1 LVRVV
6 RLPPVLEAR
15 LIPMLVRRL
24 WILMLAVRRLVEAP
38 LLREVP
44 LLAEGLRI
52 RMLEPHL
59 QPEERP
65 RPEAHPLLEELLR
78 PEARP
83 RAVVHPPLVAPLLRP
98 ALPQLA
104 ARQLALE
111 HQLQEARLR
120 PGESLLAV

>member
-1 LVRVV
+1 
-6 RLPPVLEAR
+6 
-15 LIPMLVRRL
+15 MLVRRL